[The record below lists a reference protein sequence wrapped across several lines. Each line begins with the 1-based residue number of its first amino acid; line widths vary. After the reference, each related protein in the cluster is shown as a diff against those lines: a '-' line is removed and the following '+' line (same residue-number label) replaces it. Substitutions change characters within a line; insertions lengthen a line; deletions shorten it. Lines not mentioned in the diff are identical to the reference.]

1 MKTNQDL
8 VMPTV
13 GGFAVGLFLGILLFT
28 LTMHNHYV
36 KAVNEAHWAKEVIIE
51 CIDQYPDFYD
61 TIAEGD
67 AYSEW
72 VEHTNK

>member
-1 MKTNQDL
+1 MQSEQLLNYCAAL
-8 VMPTV
+8 AI
-13 GGFAVGLFLGILLFT
+13 GAVLGIIVCALSLLRP
-28 LTMHNHYV
+28 YRS
-36 KAVNEAHWAKEVIIE
+36 AINEAHWAKEVITE

-72 VEHTNK
+72 VEYANK